1 MTDLFKHAGILCAGG
16 FQGGPVNVSGIV
28 KGWKTNVKTF
38 LSVLS
43 AGLKSA
49 CEFTGERIF
58 LYVVQYQ
65 QNLFSCI
72 AGGN

>member
-28 KGWKTNVKTF
+28 KGCKTNVKTF

-43 AGLKSA
+43 AGLKFA
-49 CEFTGERIF
+49 CEFTGERNF
-58 LYVVQYQ
+58 
-65 QNLFSCI
+65 FFM
-72 AGGN
+72 